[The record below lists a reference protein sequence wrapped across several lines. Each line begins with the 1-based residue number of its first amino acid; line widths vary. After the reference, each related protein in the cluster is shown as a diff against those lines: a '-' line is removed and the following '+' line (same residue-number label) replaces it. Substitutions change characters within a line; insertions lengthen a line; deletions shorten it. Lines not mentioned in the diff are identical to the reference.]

1 VTRAAAAAL
10 ALATGCAT
18 IIAGGPDH
26 VPVNTNP
33 PGAYV
38 YVNGQVVG
46 QTPTVI
52 SLDRHDSSAQIQI
65 YLPGFQP
72 IVLVRDKSL
81 NAWTLLNLLV
91 GVLPIIVDLV
101 TGDIQEYDDTPLAL
115 GLTPAGPGTTPTPPP
130 PPYPPA
136 LAPAPPPPTR

>member
-1 VTRAAAAAL
+1 VTRLAAAVL
-10 ALATGCAT
+10 ALAGCAT

-38 YVNGQVVG
+38 YINGQVVG
-46 QTPTVI
+46 QTPTVV

-72 IVLVRDKSL
+72 VVLVRDKSL

-91 GVLPIIVDLV
+91 GILPVVVDLV
-101 TGDIQEYDDTPLAL
+101 TGDIQAYDDEPIAL
-115 GLTPAGPGTTPTPPP
+115 GLTPAAPGTAPGVPAA
-130 PPYPPA
+130 PYP
-136 LAPAPPPPTR
+136 PAPPPPTR